1 MSRSFVGVCSVT
13 RSGSFGHRP
22 IGRWVGP
29 AILIIQNLLGVA
41 IINSTDG
48 EDRERVASVWSRH
61 PSIVVVFTTVFLAG
75 QAARWLVY
83 ALKKREAT
91 SGLHRGRIT
100 GAKAMLAVVML
111 SPLAATIAIPAAWL

>member
-1 MSRSFVGVCSVT
+1 
-13 RSGSFGHRP
+13 
-22 IGRWVGP
+22 
-29 AILIIQNLLGVA
+29 LIIQNLLGVA

-48 EDRERVASVWSRH
+48 EERERVASVWSRH
-61 PSIVVVFTTVFLAG
+61 PSIVVVFTTVLLAG

-111 SPLAATIAIPAAWL
+111 SPLAATIAITAAWL